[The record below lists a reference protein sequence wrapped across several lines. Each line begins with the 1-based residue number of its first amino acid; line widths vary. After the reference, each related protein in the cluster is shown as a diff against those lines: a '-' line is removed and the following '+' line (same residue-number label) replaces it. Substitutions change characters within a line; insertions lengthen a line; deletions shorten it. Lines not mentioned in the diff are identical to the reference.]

1 MAQMTQMTHAETLK
15 TIRKLML
22 LTYVFLTAAFI
33 IFGIVVLFIVLKLNQ
48 VSAHAINEYFDEM
61 GWAAIVL
68 LWTLVVGY
76 VVTYA
81 ITPSVILRIFYTDTE
96 LREESLGK
104 KSQMAQLEEYTNTL
118 VTVMK
123 QCYEIA
129 ERCSESALECGVS
142 AGESRTA
149 TGKLENEVR
158 GLAQATEKAY
168 EIVGMLGEANGVLGA
183 KVEELNAY
191 TASLDKAL
199 VTLET
204 NREKV
209 LDEALQPVKNS
220 LIALRKENV
229 QLHKTLTDMI
239 GSLEDADAD
248 LHDFMLELVHGISS
262 AYRTHEDRKR
272 VT

>member
-1 MAQMTQMTHAETLK
+1 MTQMTHTETLK

-33 IFGIVVLFIVLKLNQ
+33 IFGILVLFTVLNLNQ
-48 VSAHAINEYFDEM
+48 VSANALNEYFDEM

-68 LWTLVVGY
+68 IWTLVVGY

-81 ITPSVILRIFYTDTE
+81 VAPSVVLRIFYTDTE
-96 LREESLGK
+96 LREESLSK

-149 TGKLENEVR
+149 TAPASEKQPHCAPKGERAV
-158 GLAQATEKAY
+158 AQ
-168 EIVGMLGEANGVLGA
+168 
-183 KVEELNAY
+183 
-191 TASLDKAL
+191 DP
-199 VTLET
+199 
-204 NREKV
+204 
-209 LDEALQPVKNS
+209 D
-220 LIALRKENV
+220 
-229 QLHKTLTDMI
+229 
-239 GSLEDADAD
+239 
-248 LHDFMLELVHGISS
+248 
-262 AYRTHEDRKR
+262 
-272 VT
+272 